1 MADAGTPEVR
11 RTETVLHGHRT
22 AYRVAGDPSLPV
34 LVLVHGLTSSSAT
47 WDPVMS
53 ALARGAH
60 VIAPDLLGHGES
72 DKPRGD
78 YSLGSF
84 AAGLRDLLE
93 KLGHSSAT
101 IVGHSL
107 GGGVAMQFAYQFPEY
122 TERLGLVASG
132 GLGREVSWVLRA
144 AALPGAEF
152 VLPVIAHRRLASAA
166 SSVGRFLQ
174 WSPVRPSPSV
184 REAARGYASLA
195 DLPARTAFVHTVR
208 SVIDPGGQRV
218 NAGDRLYL
226 GTGRPTLIVWGAL
239 DSIIPVSHAYAAHE
253 SIAGSRLEVFEQA
266 RHFPHQDEPARF
278 SRVLLD
284 FLTTSEP
291 AVGDR
296 ATLRARLE
304 HGGGGVPLEPVA
316 VLPDDV

>member
-1 MADAGTPEVR
+1 MADAGTSEVR

-47 WDPVMS
+47 WDPVMTTLS
-53 ALARGAH
+53 RGAH

-144 AALPGAEF
+144 ASLPGAEF

-253 SIAGSRLEVFEQA
+253 SIVGSRLEVFEQA
-266 RHFPHQDEPARF
+266 RHFPHQDEPVRF

-304 HGGGGVPLEPVA
+304 QGGVPLEPTA
-316 VLPDDV
+316 TPPHDL

>member
-1 MADAGTPEVR
+1 MADTGTSEVH

-34 LVLVHGLTSSSAT
+34 VVLVHGLTSSSAT

-53 ALARGAH
+53 ALSRGAH

-152 VLPVIAHRRLASAA
+152 VLPVIAHRRLAAA
-166 SSVGRFLQ
+166 VSSVGRFLQ

-226 GTGRPTLIVWGAL
+226 STGRPTLIVWGAL
-239 DSIIPVSHAYAAHE
+239 DSIIPVSHAYGAHE
-253 SIAGSRLEVFEQA
+253 SIVGSRLEVFEQA
-266 RHFPHQDEPARF
+266 RHFPHQDEPSRF

-304 HGGGGVPLEPVA
+304 HGGAPLQSTA
-316 VLPDDV
+316 ALPDDL

>member
-1 MADAGTPEVR
+1 MADVGGSEVR
-11 RTETVLHGHRT
+11 RTETLLHGHRT
-22 AYRVAGDPSLPV
+22 AYRVAGDPDLPV

-53 ALARGAH
+53 ALSREAH

-78 YSLGSF
+78 YSLGAF

-101 IVGHSL
+101 VVGHSL

-144 AALPGAEF
+144 ASLPGAEL
-152 VLPVIAHRRLASAA
+152 VLPVIAHHRIAVAA
-166 SSVGRFLQ
+166 ASVGRLLR

-184 REAARGYASLA
+184 LEAARGYASLA

-208 SVIDPGGQRV
+208 SVIDPGGQRIS
-218 NAGDRLYL
+218 ASDRLYL
-226 GTGRPTLIVWGAL
+226 STGRPTLIVWGAKDGL
-239 DSIIPVSHAYAAHE
+239 IPVSHAYAAHE
-253 SIAGSRLEVFEQA
+253 WIAGSRLELFEQSG
-266 RHFPHQDEPARF
+266 HFPHQDEPERFARA
-278 SRVLLD
+278 LLD
-284 FLTTSEP
+284 FLATTEP
-291 AVGDR
+291 ATGDR
-296 ATLRARLE
+296 AVLRERLG
-304 HGGGGVPLEPVA
+304 HGAGA
-316 VLPDDV
+316 VRLDPASSHPDAV